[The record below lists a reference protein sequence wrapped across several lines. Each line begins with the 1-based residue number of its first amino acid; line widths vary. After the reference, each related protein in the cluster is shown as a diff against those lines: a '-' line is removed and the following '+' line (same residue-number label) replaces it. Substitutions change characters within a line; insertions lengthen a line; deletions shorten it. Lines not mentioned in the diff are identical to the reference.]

1 MHWEPVRRDK
11 RKKSSQCE
19 LSRARTSEGLDTIPE
34 HGKNNSG
41 YNTEIAKPES
51 ERRPVKDREGDMK
64 SCSNGSVED
73 DDESD
78 DQVSESYRR
87 KSLSP

>member
-1 MHWEPVRRDK
+1 M
-11 RKKSSQCE
+11 
-19 LSRARTSEGLDTIPE
+19 SRARTSEGLDTVPE
-34 HGKNNSG
+34 HGKDNSG
-41 YNTEIAKPES
+41 YNAEIAEPES

-64 SCSNGSVED
+64 SCANSSVED